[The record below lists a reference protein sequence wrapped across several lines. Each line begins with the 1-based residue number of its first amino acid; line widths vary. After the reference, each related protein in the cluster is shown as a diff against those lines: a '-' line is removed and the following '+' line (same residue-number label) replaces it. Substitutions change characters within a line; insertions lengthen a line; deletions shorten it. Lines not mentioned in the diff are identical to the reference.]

1 MKTESIKISSTGTG
15 RDKALAITEKTG
27 AFVGLDHNNSLRLRL
42 LSEELIGLMNSFTDE
57 LLGDFWLEAKDE
69 NIEIHLKTEIP
80 MDLKT
85 RKELLSVSTSGKN
98 SAAKS
103 FMGKIREMIEL
114 ATLPEDPEIK
124 ALTDQAM
131 GLMNMGC
138 QMGTHSS
145 NYSWAMST
153 YVASIEN
160 ESETKSEAK
169 DALADLER
177 SIVANLADDVTVHIV
192 GSDVEITIY
201 KTF

>member
-15 RDKALAITEKTG
+15 REKALAITEKTG

>member
-15 RDKALAITEKTG
+15 RDKALVLTEKTG
-27 AFVGLDHNNSLRLRL
+27 AFAGLDHNNSLRLRL
-42 LSEELIGLMNSFTDE
+42 LSEELIGLMNSFTNE
-57 LLGDFWLEAKDE
+57 LLGDFWLEAKNE

-80 MDLKT
+80 MDLQT
-85 RKELLSVSTSGKN
+85 RKEIISVSTSGKN

-103 FMGKIREMIEL
+103 FMGKIREMIEI

-124 ALTDQAM
+124 AMTDQAM
-131 GLMNMGC
+131 GLMTMGC
-138 QMGTHSS
+138 QMGTHAS

-160 ESETKSEAK
+160 ESKTKSEAK
-169 DALADLER
+169 DALDDLER

-192 GSDVEITIY
+192 GSAVEITIY

>member
-57 LLGDFWLEAKDE
+57 LLGDFWLEAKNE